1 MPKDPKKNVDRFKV
15 KGGDLNE
22 YDYAEQQ
29 EELTESRKPRQGMA
43 NKPDNRAAKS
53 TKGSTTNRK
62 KAG

>member
-29 EELTESRKPRQGMA
+29 EELTESKKPWHGMA
-43 NKPDNRAAKS
+43 NKADNEAAKS
-53 TKGSTTNRK
+53 TKGPTKSRK

>member
-1 MPKDPKKNVDRFKV
+1 MPKDPKKNVDRYKV

-43 NKPDNRAAKS
+43 NKAENEAPKS
-53 TKGSTTNRK
+53 TKGTTDRK